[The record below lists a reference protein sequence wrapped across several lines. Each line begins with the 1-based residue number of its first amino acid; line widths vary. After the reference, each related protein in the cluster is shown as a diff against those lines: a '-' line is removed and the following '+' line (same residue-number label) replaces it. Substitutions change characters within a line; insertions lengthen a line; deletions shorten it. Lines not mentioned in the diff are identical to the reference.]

1 MKNNNE
7 RSYLAFQV
15 EGYSPAITDAGKT
28 GITNFYRRNGLSI
41 SVPYTI
47 LGIKS
52 TLDDATLTVSNYINK
67 EVLKAQT
74 IQSNEV
80 SRIEE
85 IYDHESEILKSAT
98 ECKFREDNPL
108 METLIKD
115 LSNDYLKHDNEM
127 DLYINSLTYNKVK

>member
-7 RSYLAFQV
+7 KSYLVFQV
-15 EGYSPAITDAGKT
+15 EGYSATITDAGKI

-47 LGIKS
+47 LGTTV
-52 TLDDATLTVSNYINK
+52 TLDDATLTVNNYINK
-67 EVLKAQT
+67 EVLKDQAV
-74 IQSNEV
+74 QSDEV
-80 SRIEE
+80 RRIEE
-85 IYDHESEILKSAT
+85 IYDTESKILESAT

-115 LSNDYLKHDNEM
+115 LTQDYLKHDNEM
-127 DLYINSLTYNKVK
+127 DLYINSLANGSN

>member
-7 RSYLAFQV
+7 KSYLVFQV
-15 EGYSPAITDAGKT
+15 EGYSATITDAGKI

-47 LGIKS
+47 LGTTS
-52 TLDDATLTVSNYINK
+52 TLDDATLTVNNYINK
-67 EVLKAQT
+67 EVLKDQAV
-74 IQSNEV
+74 QSDEV
-80 SRIEE
+80 RRIEE
-85 IYDHESEILKSAT
+85 IYDTESKILESAT

-115 LSNDYLKHDNEM
+115 LTQDYLKHDNEM
-127 DLYINSLTYNKVK
+127 DLYINSLANGSN

>member
-28 GITNFYRRNGLSI
+28 GITNFYQRNGLSI

-47 LGIKS
+47 LGIKP
-52 TLDDATLTVSNYINK
+52 TLDDATLIVSNYINK
-67 EVLKAQT
+67 EVLKDQAV
-74 IQSNEV
+74 QSDDV
-80 SRIEE
+80 RRIEK
-85 IYDHESEILKSAT
+85 IYDHESEILESLT
-98 ECKFREDNPL
+98 DCKFREDNPL

-127 DLYINSLTYNKVK
+127 DLYINSLANGSN

>member
-47 LGIKS
+47 LGTSS
-52 TLDDATLTVSNYINK
+52 TLDDATLIVSNYINK
-67 EVLKAQT
+67 EVLKDQAV
-74 IQSNEV
+74 QSDDV
-80 SRIEE
+80 RRIEK
-85 IYDHESEILKSAT
+85 IYDTESEILESAT
-98 ECKFREDNPL
+98 DCKFREDNPL

-115 LSNDYLKHDNEM
+115 LTQDYLKHDNEM
-127 DLYINSLTYNKVK
+127 DLYINSLSNGRN